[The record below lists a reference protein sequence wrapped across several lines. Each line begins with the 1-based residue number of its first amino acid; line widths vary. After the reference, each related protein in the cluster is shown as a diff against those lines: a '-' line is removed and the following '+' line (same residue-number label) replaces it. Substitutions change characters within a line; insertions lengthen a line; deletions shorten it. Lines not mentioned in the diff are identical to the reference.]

1 MPIKLYLYLIDG
13 SSNIYRA
20 YHALR
25 NLTNSKGF
33 PTNAIYGFTSML
45 VKLLQEHNPQYL
57 GIVFD
62 SQGPTFRHKMYNE
75 YKATRPGMPDD
86 LATQIPFIK
95 RIVKGF
101 NIKALEFAGYEADDV
116 IGTITKKAG
125 SQSIRTIIVSG
136 DKDFYQLID
145 KNTSLLDT
153 RNNQTIGI
161 KDVQER
167 YGVEPDKTI
176 EVLGLSGDSSDNVPG
191 VAGIGKKTA
200 IKLIQKYK
208 SINNLYAHLKEIPQR
223 NLRDKLAQGYEKA
236 CLSRELV
243 TINTQLPIPF
253 TLEGFRITKP
263 DLEILEPIFK
273 ELEFTRFLREFMPRK
288 NPHPKKYFLVQT
300 EKEFQ
305 DLLRKLNAAEFFALC
320 LEATSKS
327 PLRAKIV
334 GFSVS
339 FQPNQA
345 FYIPIGHITSGAEKQ
360 LDLDFVL
367 NGLKPLF
374 ENKEIKKIGHN
385 IKYDYII
392 LWQNGIH
399 LQGIERDVMIASYLV
414 NPSKRNHSL
423 SEISFEYLDYQVST
437 YKDVTTQEK
446 TSIPFKKV
454 SLEKACKYSGEN
466 ANVTFV
472 LSKLLFSKLRE
483 KNLDEL
489 FSQIEMPLVKVLA
502 RMELAGV
509 KVNPNI
515 LSEMSQELGGKLKTL
530 EKKIYAIAGETFNIN
545 SPQQLSTV
553 LFEKLKLPVASRTK
567 TGYSTNIEVLNKLAR
582 IHEMPGLVFEY
593 RRISKLKSTYIDV
606 LPKLINPKTGRIHT
620 TFNQAVTATGR
631 LSSSDPNLQNIPIRG
646 EWGEKIRRAFVAEE
660 GALLLSA
667 DYSQIELRIMAHL
680 SGDNNL
686 KEAFFHGQDIHTRT
700 AAEIFQ
706 ISPENVTP
714 SMRREAKVI
723 NFGVI
728 YGMSHI
734 GLSQELGIT
743 KEEAKKYI
751 ENYFQ
756 KYQGVKT
763 YIDKILEKAREQG
776 YVKTLSGRVR
786 YLPEINSSSRVARE
800 FAERVAI
807 NTPIQGTAADC
818 IKKAMICIDRRI
830 KDGKMDARMILQIHD
845 ELLFEVSKKELGS
858 FLPLVKKEMEKAM
871 QLDVPLKAKIGYGE
885 NWHEAH

>member
-1 MPIKLYLYLIDG
+1 
-13 SSNIYRA
+13 
-20 YHALR
+20 
-25 NLTNSKGF
+25 
-33 PTNAIYGFTSML
+33 ML

-582 IHEMPGLVFEY
+582 IHEMPGLVLEY

-858 FLPLVKKEMEKAM
+858 FLPLVKKEMEEAM